1 MSPTGERSEEPMT
14 STPHRSG
21 ADEDKLTG
29 EVGSAMAAALYRG
42 KQANPTQHRIV
53 ELERE
58 NSRLQ
63 KLVAELLLKN
73 QQLRKPEQEH

>member
-1 MSPTGERSEEPMT
+1 MNAAEEEREGSMT
-14 STPHRSG
+14 SNPHRSNSN
-21 ADEDKLTG
+21 EEISTG
-29 EVGSAMAAALYRG
+29 GIGSAMAAMYRRTPVS
-42 KQANPTQHRIV
+42 ADQHRIF

-73 QQLRKPEQEH
+73 QQLRRPE

>member
-1 MSPTGERSEEPMT
+1 MT
-14 STPHRSG
+14 SDPHRSSSN
-21 ADEDKLTG
+21 EDSSA
-29 EVGSAMAAALYRG
+29 VGTSSAMAAAVYR
-42 KQANPTQHRIV
+42 KMQASPDQHRIV

-73 QQLRKPEQEH
+73 QQLRKPE

>member
-1 MSPTGERSEEPMT
+1 MNSAEEEREASMT
-14 STPHRSG
+14 SNPQRSST
-21 ADEDKLTG
+21 DEDASVSG
-29 EVGSAMAAALYRG
+29 ISSAMAAALYR
-42 KQANPTQHRIV
+42 KMPVRHDEHRIV

-73 QQLRKPEQEH
+73 QQLRKPE

>member
-1 MSPTGERSEEPMT
+1 
-14 STPHRSG
+14 
-21 ADEDKLTG
+21 
-29 EVGSAMAAALYRG
+29 MAAAVYR
-42 KQANPTQHRIV
+42 KMQASPDQHRIV

-73 QQLRKPEQEH
+73 QQLRKPE

>member
-1 MSPTGERSEEPMT
+1 MNFAKEEREESMT
-14 STPHRSG
+14 STPHRSSSNEDASPG
-21 ADEDKLTG
+21 A
-29 EVGSAMAAALYRG
+29 VGSSMAAMYRG
-42 KQANPTQHRIV
+42 TSVDHDQHRIV

-73 QQLRKPEQEH
+73 QH

>member
-1 MSPTGERSEEPMT
+1 
-14 STPHRSG
+14 
-21 ADEDKLTG
+21 
-29 EVGSAMAAALYRG
+29 MAAAYRITP
-42 KQANPTQHRIV
+42 ANPNQHRIV

-73 QQLRKPEQEH
+73 QQLRKPE

>member
-1 MSPTGERSEEPMT
+1 MNSAEGEREESMT
-14 STPHRSG
+14 SNPHHSSSN
-21 ADEDKLTG
+21 EDT
-29 EVGSAMAAALYRG
+29 SAAGISPAMTTMYRRMP
-42 KQANPTQHRIV
+42 ANPDQNRIV

-73 QQLRKPEQEH
+73 QQLRKPE

>member
-1 MSPTGERSEEPMT
+1 MNSAEEEREESMK
-14 STPHRSG
+14 STPHGSG
-21 ADEDKLTG
+21 LDENIFAG
-29 EVGSAMAAALYRG
+29 GIGSAMPASYRRMPP
-42 KQANPTQHRIV
+42 NPEQQKIV

-73 QQLRKPEQEH
+73 QQLRKPE

>member
-1 MSPTGERSEEPMT
+1 MT
-14 STPHRSG
+14 ATPHHSSS
-21 ADEDKLTG
+21 DEDATAGGL
-29 EVGSAMAAALYRG
+29 EPSMAAMYRG
-42 KQANPTQHRIV
+42 TSVDHDQHRLV

-73 QQLRKPEQEH
+73 QQLRRSE

>member
-1 MSPTGERSEEPMT
+1 MNSVEEEREASMIT
-14 STPHRSG
+14 HPHRSG
-21 ADEDKLTG
+21 SDENPPPADVNSPVVNMHGMPTSSDQLKL
-29 EVGSAMAAALYRG
+29 
-42 KQANPTQHRIV
+42 V

-73 QQLRKPEQEH
+73 QQLRRPE

>member
-1 MSPTGERSEEPMT
+1 MNSAEGEREESMT
-14 STPHRSG
+14 SNPHHSSSN
-21 ADEDKLTG
+21 EDTSPAG
-29 EVGSAMAAALYRG
+29 ISSSMAAMYRRMP
-42 KQANPTQHRIV
+42 ANLDQNRIV

-73 QQLRKPEQEH
+73 QQLRKPE

>member
-1 MSPTGERSEEPMT
+1 MSRTGERSEEPMT

-21 ADEDKLTG
+21 SDEDKLTG
-29 EVGSAMAAALYRG
+29 DVSAAMVALYRG

-73 QQLRKPEQEH
+73 QQLRRPEQEH

>member
-1 MSPTGERSEEPMT
+1 MNSAEEEREESMK
-14 STPHRSG
+14 STPHGSG
-21 ADEDKLTG
+21 LDENIFAGGL
-29 EVGSAMAAALYRG
+29 GSAMAARHRRMPP
-42 KQANPTQHRIV
+42 NPEQQRIG

-73 QQLRKPEQEH
+73 QQLRKLE

>member
-1 MSPTGERSEEPMT
+1 
-14 STPHRSG
+14 
-21 ADEDKLTG
+21 
-29 EVGSAMAAALYRG
+29 MAAAYRTTP
-42 KQANPTQHRIV
+42 ANPNQHRIV

-73 QQLRKPEQEH
+73 QQLRKPE

>member
-1 MSPTGERSEEPMT
+1 
-14 STPHRSG
+14 
-21 ADEDKLTG
+21 
-29 EVGSAMAAALYRG
+29 MAARHRRMPP
-42 KQANPTQHRIV
+42 NPEQQRIG

-73 QQLRKPEQEH
+73 QQLRKLE